1 MKLSPPA
8 EAEEDLA
15 TRAVVN
21 DGNGNIVEEVELD
34 SDEYASL
41 ADAVGNH
48 AAQDG
53 ADRADKM
60 DFEITDDE
68 GSQPG
73 DDGDSAVGGIKRKR
87 TIRVVIR
94 SRAFL

>member
-1 MKLSPPA
+1 M
-8 EAEEDLA
+8 
-15 TRAVVN
+15 
-21 DGNGNIVEEVELD
+21 ELD
-34 SDEYASL
+34 SDEFASL
-41 ADAVGNH
+41 ANAIGNH
-48 AAQDG
+48 PTEDG

-68 GSQPG
+68 GSQAG
-73 DDGDSAVGGIKRKR
+73 DEGDSAVGGIKRKR